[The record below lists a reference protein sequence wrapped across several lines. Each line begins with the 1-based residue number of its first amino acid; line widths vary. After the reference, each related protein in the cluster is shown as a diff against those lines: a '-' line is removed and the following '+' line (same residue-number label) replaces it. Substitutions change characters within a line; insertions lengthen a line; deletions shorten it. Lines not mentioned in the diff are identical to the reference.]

1 MYIHCILFTKQRILA
16 DPFEVAFVETMYT
29 IGESAGSVNVCVN
42 LTKPQ
47 DDILYE
53 TVNVFVTDFP
63 MSEYIDTSFPP
74 ASERTNMNTFS
85 FTFFEISRFHFFP
98 QLLTCLTFSVGT

>member
-1 MYIHCILFTKQRILA
+1 MA

-47 DDILYE
+47 DDILDE

-63 MSEYIDTSFPP
+63 MSEYINTSFPL
-74 ASERTNMNTFS
+74 ASECTNMNTFS
-85 FTFFEISRFHFFP
+85 FTFF
-98 QLLTCLTFSVGT
+98 